1 MMRITVTESGITR
14 MGVSI
19 IFLLCNKKLKHNQF
33 ILVKEARN
41 KDEDF

>member
-1 MMRITVTESGITR
+1 MMRITVTESWITR

-19 IFLLCNKKLKHNQF
+19 ISPLCNMKLMHNQF